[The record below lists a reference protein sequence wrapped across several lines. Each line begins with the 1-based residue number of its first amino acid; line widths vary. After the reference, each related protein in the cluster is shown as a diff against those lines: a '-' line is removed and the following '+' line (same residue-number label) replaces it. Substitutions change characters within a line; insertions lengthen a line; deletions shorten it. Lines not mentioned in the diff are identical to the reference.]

1 MKEDDDKTAGELA
14 KEKNSNAYLADK
26 LKGSEQQVV
35 DDMKKEE
42 KRVGELNKYIK
53 EEQESKI
60 RLNKELKTKI
70 NALTESLKS
79 QKQELAGNIA
89 AKMKESEEL
98 KQSLNESRHLI
109 DQYKLQIAQLGKKLN
124 TSEQQL
130 HQIQDLEKKQ
140 SQKLIQ
146 ETQ

>member
-1 MKEDDDKTAGELA
+1 
-14 KEKNSNAYLADK
+14 
-26 LKGSEQQVV
+26 
-35 DDMKKEE
+35 MKKEE

-79 QKQELAGNIA
+79 QKKELVSNNA
-89 AKMKESEEL
+89 AKTKESEEL